1 MPLWD
6 AVYGD
11 DRWANEQVWKSK
23 TNSDYNLKNDFKRN
37 WSFCETFPLPTFH
50 RRTHQQSLAWGIQW
64 YPRHMTRPSSHIFT
78 LISSHCSRL
87 FAPLTYLPRFVFS
100 VNSLLSTQND
110 MSSAFGPAI
119 NSSGVMSSMANP
131 WCNLFSNPR
140 WLWPKMWKHNKKI
153 YMKYHEIILM
163 KRIRSPFYGLVGC
176 CDSFLKIR
184 LKQGQQDTILQW
196 TPGVVHVF
204 VEVPQADL
212 SIAQQLAFS
221 SGVTNGNRRKIGV
234 NRHFS

>member
-1 MPLWD
+1 
-6 AVYGD
+6 
-11 DRWANEQVWKSK
+11 
-23 TNSDYNLKNDFKRN
+23 
-37 WSFCETFPLPTFH
+37 
-50 RRTHQQSLAWGIQW
+50 
-64 YPRHMTRPSSHIFT
+64 
-78 LISSHCSRL
+78 
-87 FAPLTYLPRFVFS
+87 
-100 VNSLLSTQND
+100 
-110 MSSAFGPAI
+110 
-119 NSSGVMSSMANP
+119 
-131 WCNLFSNPR
+131 
-140 WLWPKMWKHNKKI
+140 
-153 YMKYHEIILM
+153 MKYHEIILM